1 MTHVMEVCA
10 FIGCGFL
17 GFLALIILWKVF
29 KGEIN
34 LNSLVSE
41 ANGEASMSRFQLL
54 IFTFVVA
61 IGILELI
68 DKMNPAGF
76 PPIPDGVLTLLGI
89 SASTYAVGKGIS
101 YSQPQLMKPTPTDAG
116 GAQQAAQDAT
126 TQADVA
132 LAAADQATAA
142 ASAIAGH
149 VETIKTSAD
158 DAKNAAK
165 AAQDASAAAA
175 GHVETI
181 KASADDA
188 KNAAVAALAAAAAAT
203 AAKTATGNANDPNNS
218 PDPGTETG
226 GQQ

>member
-1 MTHVMEVCA
+1 MTYVMNICA

-17 GFLALIILWKVF
+17 GVLALIILWKVF

-101 YSQPQLMKPTPTDAG
+101 YSQPQLMKPTPPDSG
-116 GAQQAAQDAT
+116 DAQQAAQDAT
-126 TQADVA
+126 SQANVA

-149 VETIKTSAD
+149 VETIKNSTD

-165 AAQDASAAAA
+165 AAQDASVAAAS
-175 GHVETI
+175 HVETI

-188 KNAAVAALAAAAAAT
+188 KNAAVAALAAATAAT
-203 AAKTATGNANDPNNS
+203 AAKTAAGNADDANNS
-218 PDPGTETG
+218 PGTGAEPG